1 MTFSDL
7 TLDDA
12 LARTDWTS
20 LAQQKLA
27 LINTISML
35 RAATTY
41 SIIYGGTLDAKAL
54 VKHLDGLLS
63 WVDTIQDGADAAG
76 HPVVGIMD
84 IDAAAR
90 SFEAA
95 A

>member
-1 MTFSDL
+1 MTFRDL

-12 LARTDWTS
+12 LARTDWAS

-35 RAATTY
+35 RAAKAYATV
-41 SIIYGGTLDAKAL
+41 YGGTLDAKTL
-54 VKHLDGLLS
+54 VDHLDGLLN
-63 WVDTIQDGADAAG
+63 WVDMIQDGADAAG

-84 IDAAAR
+84 IDVAFYRPEIAA
-90 SFEAA
+90 
-95 A
+95 